1 MESIKRGTT
10 PTISAHVEG
19 VEIDDIEKIEF
30 IFKHI
35 VSSRAAAICTKFYP
49 GGGVSYDAQSTTFDI
64 ALTEA
69 ETRKFCAASTAYMD
83 TRITLNG
90 GVIPQTDIVQFSVF
104 ETLFP
109 EVVNA

>member
-19 VEIDDIEKIEF
+19 VEIDNIEKIEF

-49 GGGVSYDAQSTTFDI
+49 GGGVSYDAQNETFDI
-64 ALTEA
+64 ALTDA
-69 ETRKFCAASTAYMD
+69 ETRKFWAASTAYMD
-83 TRITLNG
+83 TRITLTG
-90 GVIPQTDIVQFSVF
+90 GVIPQTDIVQFSVL

-109 EVVNA
+109 EVAHD